1 MGRHKTY
8 DEQTVLQAL
17 AELFAEAG
25 YEATSIDQISK
36 ATGMKRGSIYQ
47 AFGSKANLFRI
58 ALRYALEE
66 DPNEHQLADL
76 VFVALWERASI
87 DPDVRS
93 LTRQAIATLE
103 QQSGRRLEEL
113 LKERLYTRSGLSAK
127 HAQV

>member
-8 DEQTVLQAL
+8 DEPTVLHAL
-17 AELFAEAG
+17 VDLFAESG

-47 AFGSKANLFRI
+47 AFGSKANLFRL

-66 DPNEHQLADL
+66 ETSQNQLADL

-87 DPDVRS
+87 DPDVRA
-93 LTRQAIATLE
+93 LARQTITELEQRSGRTLE
-103 QQSGRRLEEL
+103 AL
-113 LKERLYTRSGLSAK
+113 LKDRLYTRSGLYEE
-127 HAQV
+127 QMQT

>member
-58 ALRYALEE
+58 ALRYALEK
-66 DPNEHQLADL
+66 DSNEHQLADL